1 MRRWDSVG
9 QALAA
14 VAAVLGLM
22 ACGVSLQPG
31 GTGNGCNGTNC
42 PPPVTSAAAGHT
54 FKAQR
59 FSFIY
64 FDPWQINSQDAN
76 GAVVAAGTNYGDLLV
91 QIEGTGV
98 RAGTS
103 AQALLAQATSNL
115 DTSQLSGLQDQGPIY
130 GASIGYI
137 SGAGETYSAYADQ
150 PNAPS
155 VPVFLQIM
163 ASVRAGTGLVFIAE
177 SALDPSS
184 PDPNDPRQVP
194 AAEYDRMVNS
204 VTWA

>member
-1 MRRWDSVG
+1 MHRWDRVG
-9 QALAA
+9 KALAS
-14 VAAVLGLM
+14 VIAALGVM

-31 GTGNGCNGTNC
+31 GAGNGCFGTHC
-42 PPPVTSAAAGHT
+42 PPPVTSAAAGHV

-59 FSFIY
+59 FSFTY
-64 FDPWQINSQDAN
+64 FDPWQISSQDAN
-76 GAVVAAGTNYGDLLV
+76 GAVVTAGTNYGDLVV
-91 QIEGTGV
+91 QLEGTGV

-130 GASIGYI
+130 GASIGYV
-137 SGAGETYSAYADQ
+137 SGAGETYSAVADQ

-163 ASVRAGTGLVFIAE
+163 ASVQGGTGLVFVAE
-177 SALDPSS
+177 SSLDPNS

-194 AAEYDRMVNS
+194 GAEYDRMVNS